1 MASLQSVR
9 GTHDLLPEDARRAR
23 HVTDTGRTIAETYGY
38 EEAATPIFEFSEVFA
53 RTLGE
58 TSDIVTKEMYTFTD
72 KGGDSITLRPEGTAG
87 IARALISGGLSQN
100 LPLKFF
106 YAGPMFRYERPQK
119 GRLRQF
125 HQIGVELLGVADP
138 IGDVEVIALGA
149 AILDALG
156 VQGNTTL
163 ELNTLGNTE
172 SRSAYRDVLIAYF
185 SDHRSDLSGESQ
197 DRLERNPLRILDSK
211 NESDRRI
218 VAGAPEFDDSL
229 DAESRDFFAAVCAG
243 LDALGIPWQR
253 NSRLVRGLDYYCHT
267 AFEFTTDALGAQS
280 AVLAGGRYDGLV
292 EKMGGPSTPGVGWA
306 SGIERLSMLIGDGPA
321 RIRPIAVIPLGDA
334 AEEIGLKL
342 TDRLRRAGVSVDLGY
357 RGKMKQRMKRANNID
372 ARAAVIIGDDELE
385 QSSATVRDLDSG
397 EQELV
402 PLDDLQNRLKQFL

>member
-1 MASLQSVR
+1 MATLQSVR

-211 NESDRRI
+211 NEGDRRI

-292 EKMGGPSTPGVGWA
+292 EQMGGPSTPGVGWA

-334 AEEIGLKL
+334 AEEVGLKL